1 MPSGA
6 KRKYDWATVARNF
19 AGIVHNREWLTE
31 GEACRIT
38 GFSGQSLQGFAAE
51 DGGGSWIT
59 RREAHDRMYNRRWLY
74 IKLAE
79 LYGVGWRDIQY
90 DDEAGR
96 ALVLELL
103 AQWWSEPQPA
113 LIDTVADVRPPP
125 PQDRKMV
132 YQLSDDPERQRGPRS
147 RRGVVQPLQELTCQ
161 TCGTTYDGHPGVST
175 ECRRCRSRTA
185 LLKKHAERRV
195 ARGSPPPGQRYPQP
209 E

>member
-6 KRKYDWATVARNF
+6 KRKYDWATVAHNF
-19 AGIVHNREWLTE
+19 AGIVHSHEWLTE
-31 GEACRIT
+31 GEACQIT
-38 GFSGQSLQGFAAE
+38 GFSGQSLQVFAAE
-51 DGGGSWIT
+51 DGGGSEIT
-59 RREAHDRMYNRRWLY
+59 RRENHDRMYNRRWLY
-74 IKLAE
+74 TKLAE

-96 ALVLELL
+96 GLVLALL

-132 YQLSDDPERQRGPRS
+132 YQLSDDPERQRGPRN
-147 RRGVVQPLQELTCQ
+147 RRNVIEPLQPLECR
-161 TCGTTYDGHPGVST
+161 TCGTTYEGHPGAST

-185 LLKKHAERRV
+185 LLKKHAERRA
-195 ARGSPPPGQRYPQP
+195 ARGSPPPGQRYLQP